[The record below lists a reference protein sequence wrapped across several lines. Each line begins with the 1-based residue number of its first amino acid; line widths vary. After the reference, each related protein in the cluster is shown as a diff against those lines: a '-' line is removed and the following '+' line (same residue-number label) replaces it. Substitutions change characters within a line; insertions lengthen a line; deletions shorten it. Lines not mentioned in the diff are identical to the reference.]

1 MMGNGVLNPNYVDD
15 CNSPRP
21 APTLNPSSIL
31 FSSQAVGGKATEVG
45 KTLSENSTSGHEWKL
60 TVLDSNRK
68 LKIDFGSIERIGNEI
83 SLLFSEAAIGE
94 NSYVSAVVKG
104 ADGSIKYYGK
114 VANTSTKAD
123 GVVNLDISIL
133 SEGEISY
140 IFLVNK
146 LMEINPQTTQ
156 ENYKKLRYL
165 KSLIRSMVMR
175 LLKQNNDGIR

>member
-21 APTLNPSSIL
+21 APTLNPSSLL

-83 SLLFSEAAIGE
+83 YLLFSEAAIGE

-133 SEGEISY
+133 SEGGDKLYLFSEQANGDKSTDYARELQEIKVPKE
-140 IFLVNK
+140 LD
-146 LMEINPQTTQ
+146 TQ
-156 ENYKKLRYL
+156 HGNATFEAE
-165 KSLIRSMVMR
+165 
-175 LLKQNNDGIR
+175 